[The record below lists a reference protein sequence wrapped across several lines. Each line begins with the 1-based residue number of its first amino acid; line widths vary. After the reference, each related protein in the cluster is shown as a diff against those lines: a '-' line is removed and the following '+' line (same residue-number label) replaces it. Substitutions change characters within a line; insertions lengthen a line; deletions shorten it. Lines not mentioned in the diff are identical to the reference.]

1 MKLQAE
7 QVWLAVEPI
16 DMRMG
21 IDGLSLRVQQAL
33 GRAPCDGSAYGF
45 CNKRGNR
52 LKLLIW
58 DGTGVWLCVRRLHQ
72 GCFVWPAGQDV
83 VCTLNQAQWEW
94 LIKGVDWQRL
104 EALPKP
110 DWQV

>member
-7 QVWLAVEPI
+7 QVWLAVESI

-21 IDGLSLRVQQAL
+21 IDGLSIRVQQTL
-33 GRAPCDGSAYGF
+33 GKAPCDGSAYGF

-58 DGTGVWLCVRRLHQ
+58 DGTGVWLCVRRPHQ
-72 GCFVWPAGQDV
+72 GRFVWPTGNNA

-104 EALPKP
+104 EAQAKA
-110 DWQV
+110 DWRT